1 MPTATYIALANLT
14 LSTADTTISFQSI
27 PSTYRDLVIVANFT
41 TTGGNLRGSFNND
54 ATSNAYQMT
63 RLFATPTTYSG
74 GSFQGTYFEFGDT
87 TSGLAFARIQI
98 SDYSV
103 TDKAKLTLSS
113 VVSGGD
119 RVFYHANNWNNS
131 SAVNRIDLFRSSG
144 DFSSGDTF
152 ALYGLVA

>member
-27 PSTYRDLVIVANFT
+27 PSSFKDLVIVANFT
-41 TTGGNLRGSFNND
+41 TTGGNLRGSFNNN

-63 RLFATPTTYSG
+63 RLFATSGGVGG

-113 VVSGGD
+113 VVSDG